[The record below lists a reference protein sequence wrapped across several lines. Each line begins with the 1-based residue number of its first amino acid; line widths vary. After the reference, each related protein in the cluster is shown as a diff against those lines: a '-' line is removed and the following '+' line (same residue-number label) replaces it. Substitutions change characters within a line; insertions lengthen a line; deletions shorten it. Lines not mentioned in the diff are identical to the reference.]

1 MTFRVVI
8 AGVGGQGVLVAAR
21 VLGSAAR
28 YAGFDARVG
37 QLHGMA
43 QRGGSVEGTVVIG
56 RGSTAFIGPGDADV
70 VLGLE
75 PLETQRALPRMSDRT
90 EVLMNERPVALAT
103 LTQRGV
109 EYPELGTIL
118 QRVRG
123 VTERVHTLDAR
134 SIAERAGS
142 PRTLN
147 VVMLGLLAG
156 LDFLPFVENALA
168 RAVDAQSPERLVDIN
183 RRAYQL
189 GRESAA
195 GTRGVAGS

>member
-1 MTFRVVI
+1 
-8 AGVGGQGVLVAAR
+8 
-21 VLGSAAR
+21 
-28 YAGFDARVG
+28 
-37 QLHGMA
+37 
-43 QRGGSVEGTVVIG
+43 
-56 RGSTAFIGPGDADV
+56 
-70 VLGLE
+70 
-75 PLETQRALPRMSDRT
+75 MSDRT